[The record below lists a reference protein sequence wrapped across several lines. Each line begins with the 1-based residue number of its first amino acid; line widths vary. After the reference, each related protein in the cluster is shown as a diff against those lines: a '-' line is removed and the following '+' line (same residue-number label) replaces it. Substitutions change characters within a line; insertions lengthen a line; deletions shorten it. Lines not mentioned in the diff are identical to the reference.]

1 MSIKIWKVIPGFEG
15 YEVSNEG
22 DVRNI
27 KTKRIMKINY
37 TANGKPSIV
46 LPYINKDGEPA
57 YSTKA
62 VHRLMWIAFKG
73 EIDRHSD
80 VIFKD
85 DNPYN
90 CALDNLELMTSTSR
104 INKFKSL
111 GADRSDAK
119 LNDEK
124 VRTIKIMTEI
134 SINTESLPHAF
145 LTTFVN
151 SLSVKYNVNPSTIRQ
166 IVRGLRWKHVNLTN
180 DDMDLVEELCN
191 VADILYDEDGIKDL
205 SVIYDE
211 LLKKIEDRA

>member
-37 TANGKPSIV
+37 SANGKPSIV
-46 LPYINKDGEPA
+46 LKHNIDA

-73 EIDRHSD
+73 EINRHSD

-85 DNPYN
+85 GNPYN
-90 CALDNLELMTSTSR
+90 CTLDNLELMTSASR

-111 GADRSDAK
+111 GTDRKDAK

-124 VRTIKIMTEI
+124 VRIIKIMTEI
-134 SINTESLPHAF
+134 SIKTESLPHAF
-145 LTTFVN
+145 LATFVN
-151 SLSVKYNVNPSTIRQ
+151 SLSVKYDVHPTTIRQ
-166 IVRGLRWKHVNLTN
+166 IVRGARWKHIKLSD
-180 DDMDLVEELCN
+180 DDMDLVDKLSD

-211 LLKKIEDRA
+211 

>member
-37 TANGKPSIV
+37 SANGKPSIV
-46 LPYINKDGEPA
+46 LKHNIDA

-73 EIDRHSD
+73 EINRHSD

-85 DNPYN
+85 GNPYN
-90 CALDNLELMTSTSR
+90 CTLDNLELMTSASR

-111 GADRSDAK
+111 GTDRKDAK

-124 VRTIKIMTEI
+124 VRIIKIMTEI
-134 SINTESLPHAF
+134 SIKTESLPHAF
-145 LTTFVN
+145 LATFVN
-151 SLSVKYNVNPSTIRQ
+151 SLSVKYDVHPTTIRQ
-166 IVRGLRWKHVNLTN
+166 IVRGARWKHINLTD
-180 DDMDLVEELCN
+180 DDMDLVDKLSD
-191 VADILYDEDGIKDL
+191 VADILYDEDRIKDL

>member
-37 TANGKPSIV
+37 SANGKPSIV
-46 LPYINKDGEPA
+46 LKHNINA

-73 EIDRHSD
+73 KINRHSV

-85 DNPYN
+85 GNPYN
-90 CALDNLELMTSTSR
+90 CTLDNLELMTSASR

-111 GADRSDAK
+111 GTDRKDAK

-134 SINTESLPHAF
+134 SIKTESLPHAF
-145 LTTFVN
+145 LATFVN
-151 SLSVKYNVNPSTIRQ
+151 SLSVKYDVHPTTIRQ
-166 IVRGLRWKHVNLTN
+166 IVRGARWKHIKLSD
-180 DDMDLVEELCN
+180 DDMDLVDKLSD

>member
-37 TANGKPSIV
+37 SANGKPSIV
-46 LPYINKDGEPA
+46 LKCINKDGEPA

-85 DNPYN
+85 GNPYN
-90 CALDNLELMTSTSR
+90 CALDNLELMTSASR

-111 GADRSDAK
+111 GTDRKDAK

-124 VRTIKIMTEI
+124 VRIIKIMTEI
-134 SINTESLPHAF
+134 SIKTESLPHAF
-145 LTTFVN
+145 LATFVN
-151 SLSVKYNVNPSTIRQ
+151 SLSVKYDVHPTTIRQ
-166 IVRGLRWKHVNLTN
+166 IVRGARWKHIKLSD
-180 DDMDLVEELCN
+180 DDMDLVDELLN
-191 VADILYDEDGIKDL
+191 VAEELYDEDEVKDL

>member
-46 LPYINKDGEPA
+46 LKHNISA

-73 EIDRHSD
+73 KIDRHSD

-85 DNPYN
+85 GNPYN
-90 CALDNLELMTSTSR
+90 CTLDNLELMTSASR

-111 GADRSDAK
+111 GTDRKDAK

-124 VRTIKIMTEI
+124 VRIIKIMTEI
-134 SINTESLPHAF
+134 SIKTESLPHAF
-145 LTTFVN
+145 LATFVN
-151 SLSVKYNVNPSTIRQ
+151 SLSVKYDVHPTTIRQ
-166 IVRGLRWKHVNLTN
+166 IVRGARWKHINLTD
-180 DDMDLVEELCN
+180 DDMDLVDKLSD

-205 SVIYDE
+205 SVIYDK